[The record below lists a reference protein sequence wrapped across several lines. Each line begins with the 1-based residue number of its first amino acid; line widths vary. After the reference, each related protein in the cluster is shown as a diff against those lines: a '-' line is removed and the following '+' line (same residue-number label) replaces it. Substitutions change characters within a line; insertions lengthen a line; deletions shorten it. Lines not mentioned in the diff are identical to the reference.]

1 MSDIEVCTPDYPV
14 LKKYKIYYEN
24 LPDEPLETLELY
36 IFPEDFKS
44 TYEPKY
50 SKLNSYGIYPYLN
63 LRTHSVNVRY
73 GSRYI
78 LNKLEKIAL
87 KSLNSGI
94 PIKFGTASDYAA
106 EIEDVEEPP
115 LRFTHEFIED
125 PDSVVPQTPPWEENN
140 PDNLSPDDS
149 LDLLNIEHEKLLD
162 TNMILFEG
170 FIELPF
176 NASSIIG
183 KGHIID
189 GFSFRCIEVIDSFR
203 SIKVGDLILKIPP
216 ESYSYQEV
224 GSSGSIQYAI
234 DNSVIINSGF
244 VQKGFTVNLPTAYT
258 NVLETLK
265 FYKQYS
271 LIRGGIEI
279 LDNVGNSFNGWGYV
293 NALNYGGAITKRK
306 DDLYEISNVTVEANE
321 DSEVPIEESEEIK
334 PIKEN
339 NFLPQGLSFSVLSLE
354 SFITS

>member
-1 MSDIEVCTPDYPV
+1 MSDIEVCTTDYPV

-78 LNKLEKIAL
+78 LNKLEQIAL

-106 EIEDVEEPP
+106 KPQTLEEPP
-115 LRFTHEFIED
+115 ISFITNSEL
-125 PDSVVPQTPPWEENN
+125 DSFSSISEVINRENQINQDLIEYENLLENN
-140 PDNLSPDDS
+140 
-149 LDLLNIEHEKLLD
+149 LL
-162 TNMILFEG
+162 MFEG
-170 FIELPF
+170 FIEIPL
-176 NASSIIG
+176 NASGVIG
-183 KGHIID
+183 KGDITE
-189 GFSFRCIEVIDSFR
+189 GFSFRCIEVVDSFR
-203 SIKVGDLILKIPP
+203 SIKVGDLVLKIPP

-224 GSSGSIQYAI
+224 GTSGSVQYAV

-258 NVLETLK
+258 NVLQTLK

-293 NALNYGGAITKRK
+293 NAVNYGGAINSKT
-306 DDLYEISNVTVEANE
+306 DDTNT
-321 DSEVPIEESEEIK
+321 
-334 PIKEN
+334 N
-339 NFLPQGLSFSVLSLE
+339 NFLPNGLSFSVLSLE